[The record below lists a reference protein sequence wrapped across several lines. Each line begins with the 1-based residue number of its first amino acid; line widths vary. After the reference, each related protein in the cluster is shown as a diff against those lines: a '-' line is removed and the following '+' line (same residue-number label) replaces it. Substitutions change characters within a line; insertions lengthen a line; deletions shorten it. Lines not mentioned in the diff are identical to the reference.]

1 MRLPLS
7 QPSAWM
13 AAASASSAK
22 ACSGLTAASLPDAS
36 EPSFQKLCRAVGG
49 KWGVVS
55 ADTLFRLRRGMNE
68 EDQLASLAFNQLFS
82 AVDVPEVAELI
93 TSAAS
98 KHNSFGSL
106 AAADKTAASVIH
118 RAAQAINA
126 QSGGLYAGNMEC
138 LRATICDPRF
148 GLNLQGTCLGCSAL
162 LSDASFLQRLRRK
175 AMALDQPERRVISSV
190 NKRTLTVD
198 ELRAA
203 TASQHEQ
210 ARAEKKVR
218 VRAESLKDKWRR
230 NFDAAMEER
239 WRNFDGSRLSHV
251 TYHTRR
257 VV

>member
-106 AAADKTAASVIH
+106 AAADKNSSQRDTSGCAGHQRTKWWPLCRRHGMLARHHLRPSIRVESAGHVLGMQCPSIRCFVPAASQTEGH
-118 RAAQAINA
+118 
-126 QSGGLYAGNMEC
+126 G
-138 LRATICDPRF
+138 PR
-148 GLNLQGTCLGCSAL
+148 
-162 LSDASFLQRLRRK
+162 
-175 AMALDQPERRVISSV
+175 P
-190 NKRTLTVD
+190 
-198 ELRAA
+198 
-203 TASQHEQ
+203 
-210 ARAEKKVR
+210 ARASGDIKRQQEDIDGR
-218 VRAESLKDKWRR
+218 RASSSNSQPAR
-230 NFDAAMEER
+230 ASAGGEEGAR
-239 WRNFDGSRLSHV
+239 AR
-251 TYHTRR
+251 
-257 VV
+257 